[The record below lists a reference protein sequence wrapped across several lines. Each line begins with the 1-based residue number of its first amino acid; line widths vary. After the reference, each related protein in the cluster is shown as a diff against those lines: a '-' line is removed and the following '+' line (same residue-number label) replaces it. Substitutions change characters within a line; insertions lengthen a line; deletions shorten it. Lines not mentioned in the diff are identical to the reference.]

1 MGLMFCVFLFGMDGT
16 HGQAGDKVLQ
26 VSNKKEVQLIM
37 VNTIICQVFRFGSG
51 DLIGYDDD
59 EPEGGPDY
67 LQWGPRV
74 GKFPKKVLSMKMS
87 SNPFKIFQFSFLGFS
102 LFQ

>member
-1 MGLMFCVFLFGMDGT
+1 MRKRVNM
-16 HGQAGDKVLQ
+16 
-26 VSNKKEVQLIM
+26 IM
-37 VNTIICQVFRFGSG
+37 VNTFICQVFRFGSG

-74 GKFPKKVLSMKMS
+74 GKFPKKVLSIRM
-87 SNPFKIFQFSFLGFS
+87 FKSFQICQFSFLGFS

>member
-1 MGLMFCVFLFGMDGT
+1 MARLEKKFCRCQMRKRVNM
-16 HGQAGDKVLQ
+16 
-26 VSNKKEVQLIM
+26 IM

-74 GKFPKKVLSMKMS
+74 GKFPKKVLSIRISKS
-87 SNPFKIFQFSFLGFS
+87 FKIFQFSFLGFS

>member
-1 MGLMFCVFLFGMDGT
+1 M
-16 HGQAGDKVLQ
+16 
-26 VSNKKEVQLIM
+26 IM

-74 GKFPKKVLSMKMS
+74 GKFPKKVLSIRM
-87 SNPFKIFQFSFLGFS
+87 FKSFQICQFSFLGFS

>member
-1 MGLMFCVFLFGMDGT
+1 MEHMAMLETKFCRCQIRKRVNM
-16 HGQAGDKVLQ
+16 
-26 VSNKKEVQLIM
+26 IM

-74 GKFPKKVLSMKMS
+74 GKFPKKVLSIRM
-87 SNPFKIFQFSFLGFS
+87 FKSFQICQFSFLGFS

>member
-1 MGLMFCVFLFGMDGT
+1 MIM
-16 HGQAGDKVLQ
+16 
-26 VSNKKEVQLIM
+26 M
-37 VNTIICQVFRFGSG
+37 VNTFICQVFRFGSG

-74 GKFPKKVLSMKMS
+74 GKFPKKVLSIRM
-87 SNPFKIFQFSFLGFS
+87 FKSFQICQFSFLGFS

>member
-1 MGLMFCVFLFGMDGT
+1 MARLETKFCRCQIRKRVNM
-16 HGQAGDKVLQ
+16 
-26 VSNKKEVQLIM
+26 IM

-51 DLIGYDDD
+51 DLTGYDDD

-74 GKFPKKVLSMKMS
+74 GKFPKKVLSIKMS
-87 SNPFKIFQFSFLGFS
+87 KSIKIFQFSFLGFS

>member
-1 MGLMFCVFLFGMDGT
+1 MGLMFCVFLFGMDGA
-16 HGQAGDKVLQ
+16 HGQDGDKVLQ
-26 VSNKKEVQLIM
+26 VSNKKESQLIM

-74 GKFPKKVLSMKMS
+74 GKFPKKVRSIRISKS
-87 SNPFKIFQFSFLGFS
+87 FQIFQFSFLTTVGKKI
-102 LFQ
+102 

>member
-1 MGLMFCVFLFGMDGT
+1 MARLETKFCRC
-16 HGQAGDKVLQ
+16 QI
-26 VSNKKEVQLIM
+26 KKRVNMIM

-74 GKFPKKVLSMKMS
+74 GKFPKKVLSIKMS
-87 SNPFKIFQFSFLGFS
+87 KSIKIFQFSFLGFS

>member
-1 MGLMFCVFLFGMDGT
+1 MLETKFCRCQIRNRVNMIL
-16 HGQAGDKVLQ
+16 
-26 VSNKKEVQLIM
+26 
-37 VNTIICQVFRFGSG
+37 VNTIFCQVFRFGSG
-51 DLIGYDDD
+51 DLIGYDDE

-74 GKFPKKVLSMKMS
+74 GKFPKKVLSIRMFKS
-87 SNPFKIFQFSFLGFS
+87 SQICQFSFLGFS